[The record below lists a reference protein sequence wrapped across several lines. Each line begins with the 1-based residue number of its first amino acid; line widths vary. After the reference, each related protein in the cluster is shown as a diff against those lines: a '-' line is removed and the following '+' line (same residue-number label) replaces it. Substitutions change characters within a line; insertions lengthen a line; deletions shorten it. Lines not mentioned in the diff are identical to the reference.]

1 MSFSSYYKVRRKEIQ
16 LELERGACL
25 LDRPTFLCSTGLV
38 RLTGPGRR
46 RRASK
51 A

>member
-16 LELERGACL
+16 LERGACL